1 MEEPISCLTSPE
13 QRLLEER
20 FYINGVFGTV
30 IAVFGVIANGFLAT
44 LFLTR
49 TIYRRVSFLLKS
61 FYFFPDKSKRRGRDG
76 NSPFFFLGFVAL
88 FDTLVDATF
97 LLLLPLEVSSVY
109 YEESVA
115 YQIWLKY
122 VRHVYLF
129 AQIVKISSV
138 FSLIMA
144 SIERYCM
151 TKHWTFVGFEMR
163 TRWMVLFF
171 LVCAAV
177 FIKYMSEEAV
187 VITRENCFG
196 FRRWAVKIQRGEL
209 GHMGWLHSLAI
220 FLPFFTLIF
229 LNGGIVRMLRK
240 QNVQQLRSLIAELTL
255 GHDLSKI
262 RRKNLR
268 SATRTLIVII
278 SAYLISNLLSL
289 ILIITEYFN
298 PDYLHIQHPDLNRL
312 ATDSAALLTVV
323 GNAIRC
329 PAHIFSNSEIRTQ
342 FRIMLCGDTE
352 KKEVKQLTERRRT
365 QEKLDNPWMA
375 LMWVS
380 ANNQTS
386 DDDRAAFMPRAFIKR
401 HSAIAIV

>member
-1 MEEPISCLTSPE
+1 MVPFLQMEMEEPISCLTSPE

-49 TIYRRVSFLLKS
+49 TIYR
-61 FYFFPDKSKRRGRDG
+61 

-187 VITRENCFG
+187 VVTRENCFG

-298 PDYLHIQHPDLNRL
+298 PDYLHVHHPDLNRL

-342 FRIMLCGDTE
+342 FRIMLCGERE

>member
-1 MEEPISCLTSPE
+1 
-13 QRLLEER
+13 
-20 FYINGVFGTV
+20 
-30 IAVFGVIANGFLAT
+30 
-44 LFLTR
+44 
-49 TIYRRVSFLLKS
+49 
-61 FYFFPDKSKRRGRDG
+61 
-76 NSPFFFLGFVAL
+76 
-88 FDTLVDATF
+88 
-97 LLLLPLEVSSVY
+97 
-109 YEESVA
+109 
-115 YQIWLKY
+115 
-122 VRHVYLF
+122 
-129 AQIVKISSV
+129 
-138 FSLIMA
+138 
-144 SIERYCM
+144 
-151 TKHWTFVGFEMR
+151 
-163 TRWMVLFF
+163 
-171 LVCAAV
+171 
-177 FIKYMSEEAV
+177 
-187 VITRENCFG
+187 
-196 FRRWAVKIQRGEL
+196 
-209 GHMGWLHSLAI
+209 
-220 FLPFFTLIF
+220 
-229 LNGGIVRMLRK
+229 MLRK

-298 PDYLHIQHPDLNRL
+298 PDYLHVHHPDLNRL

-342 FRIMLCGDTE
+342 FRIMLCGERE

-380 ANNQTS
+380 ANNQSS
-386 DDDRAAFMPRAFIKR
+386 DDDRAAFMPRAFMKR

>member
-1 MEEPISCLTSPE
+1 
-13 QRLLEER
+13 
-20 FYINGVFGTV
+20 
-30 IAVFGVIANGFLAT
+30 
-44 LFLTR
+44 
-49 TIYRRVSFLLKS
+49 
-61 FYFFPDKSKRRGRDG
+61 
-76 NSPFFFLGFVAL
+76 
-88 FDTLVDATF
+88 
-97 LLLLPLEVSSVY
+97 
-109 YEESVA
+109 
-115 YQIWLKY
+115 
-122 VRHVYLF
+122 
-129 AQIVKISSV
+129 
-138 FSLIMA
+138 MA

-151 TKHWTFVGFEMR
+151 TKHWTFVGFETR
-163 TRWMVLFF
+163 TRWLVLFC
-171 LVCAAV
+171 LICAAV
-177 FIKYMSEEAV
+177 FIKYMSEEVIV
-187 VITRENCFG
+187 VKRENCFG
-196 FRRWAVKIQRGEL
+196 FRRWSVKIQRGEL

-289 ILIITEYFN
+289 MLIITEYFN
-298 PDYLHIQHPDLNRL
+298 PNYLHVDHPDLNRL

-342 FRIMLCGDTE
+342 FRIMLCGEQE
-352 KKEVKQLTERRRT
+352 KKVCNNLLRLHPKSAGEQKESKPLTERRRT

-380 ANNQTS
+380 ANNQAS
-386 DDDRAAFMPRAFIKR
+386 EEDRAAFMPRAFIKR